1 MALQELD
8 NSSISK
14 HLGQTSQYKATYD
27 PELLVPEPRQS
38 NRTHLGIQDNDLP
51 FGGGD
56 TWNAYEVSGLTH
68 KGLPVAGVGKIYIP
82 CNSLYIVESKSLKL
96 YFNSFNMSKLGDT
109 AEEVREEIQRRVQV
123 DLSKLLGVNV
133 EVKIFS
139 NKEMLNPEL
148 IKVVKNEV
156 GTVRYHSAL
165 LKSNCRVTS
174 QPDWGDVYITLEGEY
189 APDPVSLLEYIVSF
203 RDECHFHEEICEALY
218 KRLLDSCKP
227 DELVVRCLYARR
239 GGIDINPERYMP
251 GSKQH
256 HDGKRKLPPYMAK
269 FDKNKDGKLCDAE
282 KATAKAAWVKQFDKD
297 GNGKVEGKELAA
309 AKKAMEERR
318 KARKPKGGKGKER
331 GKGKGTKKGDRNN
344 HN

>member
-139 NKEMLNPEL
+139 NKEMLNDPTSPKEEWDHERYITIEDEYPVEDMVFDTYQETPEL

-256 HDGKRKLPPYMAK
+256 HTLHDVT
-269 FDKNKDGKLCDAE
+269 
-282 KATAKAAWVKQFDKD
+282 TAFIKTPKQ
-297 GNGKVEGKELAA
+297 
-309 AKKAMEERR
+309 
-318 KARKPKGGKGKER
+318 
-331 GKGKGTKKGDRNN
+331 
-344 HN
+344 

>member
-1 MALQELD
+1 MALQDLD
-8 NSSISK
+8 NSNISK
-14 HLGQTSQYKATYD
+14 HLGQSSQYKATYD
-27 PELLVPEPRQS
+27 PELLVQEPRQS
-38 NRTHLGIQDNDLP
+38 NRTHLGIQDDDLP
-51 FGGGD
+51 FEGGD

-109 AEEVREEIQRRVQV
+109 AEEVREEIQRRAQV

-139 NKEMLNPEL
+139 NKEMLSDPTSPEEEWDHERYITIEDEYPVEIMEFDTYQETPEL

-189 APDPVSLLEYIVSF
+189 APDPVSLLEYLVSF

-218 KRLLDSCKP
+218 KRLLDICKP

-239 GGIDINPERYMP
+239 GGIDINPERYKP
-251 GSKQH
+251 GSKKH
-256 HDGKRKLPPYMAK
+256 HTLHDVTTPFIKTP
-269 FDKNKDGKLCDAE
+269 
-282 KATAKAAWVKQFDKD
+282 KQ
-297 GNGKVEGKELAA
+297 
-309 AKKAMEERR
+309 
-318 KARKPKGGKGKER
+318 
-331 GKGKGTKKGDRNN
+331 
-344 HN
+344 

>member
-38 NRTHLGIQDNDLP
+38 NRTHLGIQDDDLP
-51 FGGGD
+51 FEGGD

-139 NKEMLNPEL
+139 NKEMLNDPTSPKEEWDHERYITIEDEYPVEDMVFDTYQETPEL

-189 APDPVSLLEYIVSF
+189 APDPVSLLEYIV
-203 RDECHFHEEICEALY
+203 
-218 KRLLDSCKP
+218 
-227 DELVVRCLYARR
+227 
-239 GGIDINPERYMP
+239 
-251 GSKQH
+251 
-256 HDGKRKLPPYMAK
+256 
-269 FDKNKDGKLCDAE
+269 
-282 KATAKAAWVKQFDKD
+282 
-297 GNGKVEGKELAA
+297 
-309 AKKAMEERR
+309 
-318 KARKPKGGKGKER
+318 
-331 GKGKGTKKGDRNN
+331 
-344 HN
+344 